1 MEGNSCISLVDNEI
15 LRNEKIE
22 SLLRENRFLKKKSQM
37 PAKESIVSNRGL
49 CWTTGNE
56 AEVVRE
62 FLDLPK
68 PSCFSRVQLLWR
80 SVIGFLHQ
88 RYMRSEFHPGGKY
101 DFENKIIGPYSK
113 MRSTITFRF
122 LSETRMDE
130 KSTVI
135 IRN

>member
-1 MEGNSCISLVDNEI
+1 
-15 LRNEKIE
+15 
-22 SLLRENRFLKKKSQM
+22 
-37 PAKESIVSNRGL
+37 
-49 CWTTGNE
+49 
-56 AEVVRE
+56 
-62 FLDLPK
+62 
-68 PSCFSRVQLLWR
+68 
-80 SVIGFLHQ
+80 
-88 RYMRSEFHPGGKY
+88 MRSEFHPGGKY